1 MKLKK
6 AIDEFMYIRSD
17 VPQPAVTKLSVS
29 EVFDEETG
37 KPRPITVMRHFVREG
52 RLEEETALA
61 IILQAGALLREEST
75 MIEIEAPVTGK
86 TATPHTSPSPSLQCV
101 VTFTV
106 SSTTSS
112 SSSRSAETPAAP
124 STCSLEIMLTGD
136 TLALR

>member
-1 MKLKK
+1 MSSNKAAPPVKLSTTERVMKG
-6 AIDEFMYIRSD
+6 EFDKTEKSNRRVYVRSD

-29 EVFDEETG
+29 DVFDGETG

-86 TATPHTSPSPSLQCV
+86 TVTPHSHSHLL
-101 VTFTV
+101 
-106 SSTTSS
+106 
-112 SSSRSAETPAAP
+112 
-124 STCSLEIMLTGD
+124 CSVW
-136 TLALR
+136 